1 MTVKDK
7 DRIINAILAI
17 VTSFIVAF
25 AIFSFQVKND
35 ANNDNCEKIRN
46 LEINKADRVEVDQKL
61 KDLKSESESVKVEI
75 LNRLERMDKKQDV
88 FYEHIIELNKRK

>member
-7 DRIINAILAI
+7 DRVINAVLAV

-25 AIFSFQVKND
+25 IMFSFQVQND
-35 ANNDNCEKIRN
+35 DDNANSEKIRN

-61 KDLKSESESVKVEI
+61 KDLKSDSESTKTEI
-75 LNRLERMDKKQDV
+75 LNRLERMDKKQDA

>member
-7 DRIINAILAI
+7 DRVINAVLAV

-25 AIFSFQVKND
+25 IMFSFQVQND
-35 ANNDNCEKIRN
+35 DDNANSEKIRN

-61 KDLKSESESVKVEI
+61 KDLKADSESTKTEI
-75 LNRLERMDKKQDV
+75 LNRLERMDKKQDA